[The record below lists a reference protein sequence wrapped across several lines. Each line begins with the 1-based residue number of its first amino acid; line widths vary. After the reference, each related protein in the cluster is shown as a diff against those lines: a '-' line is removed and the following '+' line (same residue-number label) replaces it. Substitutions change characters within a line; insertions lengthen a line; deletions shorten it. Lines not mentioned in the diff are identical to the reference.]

1 MFLQFIGLASCA
13 QYAFLYAGSS
23 YFYNY
28 RHQADIF
35 TIYNQL
41 LSRGFTPS
49 NIALYAYDDIAQDFS
64 NPYKGQIFHTIDH
77 KVNVYPGTDA
87 IDVKKQGVTDQAFY
101 DAITNLPTT
110 SNDYVFI
117 YYDNHG
123 GPGILGTPNGYE
135 IEADKVSESF
145 ESASKS
151 QLYKQCLFMI
161 EACYSGSVAEVIT
174 ASNLAII
181 TAANNAESS
190 YAAVY
195 DEELGTYLS
204 NEFTNYFISL
214 IDENP
219 TITVGELFTTL
230 QKETEESHVC
240 FYGDETIQKVPIS
253 TFIGTPN
260 KKVKTNKI
268 NKKEMKLVK
277 QKEATEKTLKFMSNH
292 EKASVRSRARL
303 HMLKLKAQTE
313 KLEAVLDL
321 LVKYVDPKNYEK
333 IMNDNQTKLTKTY
346 FEVLKVFRER
356 IGEINPDDYGRFNV
370 LKALTASHSK
380 EEIIQGIFAVL

>member
-1 MFLQFIGLASCA
+1 MII
-13 QYAFLYAGSS
+13 LYL
-23 YFYNY
+23 YIN
-28 RHQADIF
+28 
-35 TIYNQL
+35 IYK
-41 LSRGFTPS
+41 SE
-49 NIALYAYDDIAQDFS
+49 
-64 NPYKGQIFHTIDH
+64 IFHTIDH

-277 QKEATEKTLKFMSNH
+277 QKEATEKTLKFLSNH